1 MLRMERLRNVV
12 SVMRQKGAPKCIYH
26 PPQKK
31 KPIKHKI
38 KFLAKNFN
46 SNIYIII
53 SHVSF
58 EKERKM

>member
-1 MLRMERLRNVV
+1 MQRMERLRNVV
-12 SVMRQKGAPKCIYH
+12 SVMRQNGAPKCIY
-26 PPQKK
+26 PPKK
-31 KPIKHKI
+31 KKTTNAESN
-38 KFLAKNFN
+38 FLPRIFN